1 MNKYNHMTK
10 GNYHIHKFG
19 TGVNKFNK
27 RNKFEIINSKKETAL
42 NTLILA
48 LF

>member
-1 MNKYNHMTK
+1 MTK
-10 GNYHIHKFG
+10 ENYHIHKFG
-19 TGVNKFNK
+19 TVVNKFNK
-27 RNKFEIINSKKETAL
+27 RNKFEIINQIKETVL